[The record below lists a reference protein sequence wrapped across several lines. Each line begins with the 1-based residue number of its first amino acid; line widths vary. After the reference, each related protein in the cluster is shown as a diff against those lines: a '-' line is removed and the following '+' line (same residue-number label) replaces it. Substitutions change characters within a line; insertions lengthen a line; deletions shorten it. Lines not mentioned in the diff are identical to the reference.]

1 MGSQLDAGASWSNVV
16 LTTPPTSDAQSGSN
30 ANRLSPGRAIAVGIL
45 CIACGTFP
53 VLAGLGLVHGR
64 PAPGVQPWVVV
75 AAGSVFIL
83 AGLAVINGY
92 AVAGGSQANGDLSAD
107 APFIARLT
115 QYVLGLAIVGL
126 LFAVFAWIAFAS
138 GERHFSSS
146 MSIPGWS
153 TSGHS
158 SERAGRIAFGLGT
171 GMFGLF
177 FVLFAVSGA
186 KRLWR
191 DSQRAPRVK

>member
-1 MGSQLDAGASWSNVV
+1 MTV
-16 LTTPPTSDAQSGSN
+16 PPTPDAKAGSN
-30 ANRLSPGRAIAVGIL
+30 ANQLTPGRAIAVGIL
-45 CIACGTFP
+45 FMLCGTFP
-53 VLAGLGLVHGR
+53 VLAGLGLVHVA
-64 PAPGVQPWVVV
+64 PSPGVQPWVVV

-92 AVAGGSQANGDLSAD
+92 AVAGGPQADGNLSAD
-107 APFIARLT
+107 APFLARLT

-126 LFAVFAWIAFAS
+126 LFAVFAWISFGP

-146 MSIPGWS
+146 ISIPGLS
-153 TSGHS
+153 TSGAS

-191 DSQRAPRVK
+191 DGHRAPRVK

>member
-1 MGSQLDAGASWSNVV
+1 MTV
-16 LTTPPTSDAQSGSN
+16 PPKSDAQSGSN
-30 ANRLSPGRAIAVGIL
+30 ANRLTPRRAIVVGIL
-45 CIACGTFP
+45 FMVCGAFP
-53 VLAGLGLVHGR
+53 VLAGLGLLHGR

-83 AGLAVINGY
+83 AGFAIINGY
-92 AVAGGSQANGDLSAD
+92 AVAGGSEADGDLSAD
-107 APFIARLT
+107 APFFARVT
-115 QYVLGLAIVGL
+115 QYVLFLSIVGL
-126 LFAVFAWIAFAS
+126 LFAVFAWISFGP

-158 SERAGRIAFGLGT
+158 SERSGRIAFGLAT
-171 GMFGLF
+171 GFFGLF

-191 DSQRAPRVK
+191 DSPRAPRVK